1 MSQSTLIQLK
11 DAWRMDK
18 EQINKGI
25 FESVLDSNVL
35 KSNLKLSYFFQTHL
49 LPQPFW
55 GNIVNPKIVVLGL
68 NPSYDPVNDEND
80 EFDIKGD
87 LVKNLSDYDFSF
99 NWFNHKT
106 NNYNESTSGFKFWS
120 ETLGELH
127 HGSQELY
134 CDEKSIFEST
144 GFFNLY
150 GYHKSP
156 FKEIQQK
163 CYKETYGDKYLPTQR
178 LLFNH
183 LKSIISKDTY
193 VIVIWGYQYWEDTG
207 LLSEHNIDTSKLL
220 IVNRNQGNNNIITN
234 AHKSK
239 YQEKSYKDFSSNMIN
254 LGGTIINSKDVYDK
268 YYQEIAAIINEI

>member
-55 GNIVNPKIVVLGL
+55 GNIINPRIVVLGL
-68 NPSYDPVNDEND
+68 NPSYDPVNDEQDELILKNGLDRNLND
-80 EFDIKGD
+80 YNFK
-87 LVKNLSDYDFSF
+87 F
-99 NWFNHKT
+99 NWFDYKKT
-106 NNYNESTSGFKFWS
+106 INNDVTSGFKFWS
-120 ETLGELH
+120 QTLGELH
-127 HGSQELY
+127 HGNDNLY
-134 CDEKSIFEST
+134 CDEKRIFDKV

-163 CYKETYGDKYLPTQR
+163 CFKETCNDKYLPTQIA
-178 LLFNH
+178 LFNH
-183 LKSIISKDTY
+183 LKSIISKDTH
-193 VIVIWGYQYWEDTG
+193 VIVIWGHQYWEDTG